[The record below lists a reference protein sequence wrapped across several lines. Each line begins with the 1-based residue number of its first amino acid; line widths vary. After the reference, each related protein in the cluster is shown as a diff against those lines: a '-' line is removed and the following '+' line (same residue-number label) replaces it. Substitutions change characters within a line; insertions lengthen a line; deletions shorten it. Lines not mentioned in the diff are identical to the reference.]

1 MSARMHS
8 ILRIVIPGGF
18 LLAAMVLFMAN
29 LDRSW
34 WGMGYLLVG
43 FIVGEMAGLW
53 IKRFVPV
60 ECLECGDKAYYFTAD
75 DDRICFRCSR
85 CGHVEK
91 SAFQES
97 GVDE

>member
-1 MSARMHS
+1 MSARMHN
-8 ILRIVIPGGF
+8 ILRIVVPGGF

-29 LDRSW
+29 LDHLW
-34 WGMGYLLVG
+34 WGMAYLLVG

-53 IKRFVPV
+53 IKKFVPV
-60 ECLECGDKAYYFTAD
+60 QCPECGDDAYYFTGKN
-75 DDRICFRCSR
+75 DRICFRCRR

-91 SAFQES
+91 SGYRES